1 MMKKTAML
9 AAALLAAACSPSF
22 DGSIDVIPAPVSVS
36 VGEGF
41 FRLHGEKGVEVEMTA
56 PDGQPEGAY
65 TLDVTPSGVKISAA
79 GEAGVFYARQTL
91 DQLSRGGRVPCV
103 HIEDYPRFS
112 WRGFHVD
119 PCRHFLSVEDT
130 KREIDVLAKYKINV
144 MHWHLTDD
152 QGWRIEIKK
161 WPLLTETGAWR
172 TEFDGSVH
180 GGFYTREEVK
190 EIVAYAA
197 ERHITVVPEIEMPG
211 HAMAAIRA
219 YPELSCEKKPMGTFY
234 TWGTSNVVFCPGQ
247 EMTFEFLE
255 DVVAEVA
262 PLFPGE
268 YFHLGGDECLKDKWE
283 VCPAC
288 QARIK
293 AEGLKADE
301 GGSAVEKLQSY
312 AVQRMEKIL
321 ARYGKKAVGWD
332 EILEGGLSRSATVM
346 SWQGEKGGIAAAK
359 AGNYVVMTPSH
370 EGMYLD
376 SYQGDPK
383 CEPEGFGRDVPLKKV
398 YDYDPVPAELADAGA
413 GEYVLGLQGNLWS
426 EYIYS
431 APHREYMLFPRIL
444 AIAETGWT
452 PAERKNWDDFSR
464 RVDAHAA
471 RLDGYGVNYHIPLP
485 QQKEGSCDRLAFTDS
500 INVEFFTTRPEKM
513 VYTLNGKTPGRRSAE
528 YTHPIYLTESGTI
541 KIRTVLPGGQM
552 SPVRTVT
559 VTKEQPAPAA
569 APAGLQPGLTLRKT
583 YGRFT
588 RVADLEKAGDWETV
602 EISALNEITSQEE
615 RPRDMQDVKFYGAVA
630 TGWFSVPKTGVWRFS
645 TVNDQLWID
654 GRLLIDND
662 GTVRRHSTADA
673 ETALEKGLHE
683 IKIVFLSNVSG
694 GWTSSR
700 NNGSVEMMF
709 RPDGSWRRIKPDALF
724 RKETVIE

>member
-1 MMKKTAML
+1 MMKNCVCL
-9 AAALLAAACSPSF
+9 AAALLAAACTSPE
-22 DGSIDVIPAPVSVS
+22 GGVTALIPAPAEISM
-36 VGEGF
+36 GEGF
-41 FRLHGEKGVEVEMTA
+41 FRLHGDKGIEVVIEDSLTG
-56 PDGQPEGAY
+56 DCHPESAEGY
-65 TLDVTPSGVKISAA
+65 TLDVTPEGVKITAA
-79 GEAGVFYARQTL
+79 GEAGAFYARQTL
-91 DQLSRGGRVPCV
+91 DQLAQAGKVPCV
-103 HIEDYPRFS
+103 HITDYPRFS

-130 KREIDVLAKYKINV
+130 KRQIDVLAKYKINV

-161 WPLLTETGAWR
+161 WPLLTKTGAWR

-180 GGFYTREEVK
+180 GGFYTQEEVK
-190 EIVAYAA
+190 EVVAYAA

-219 YPELSCEKKPMGTFY
+219 YPELSCEKKPIGTFY

-247 EMTFEFLE
+247 EETFEFLE

-288 QARIK
+288 QARIR

-301 GGSAVEKLQSY
+301 SGSAVEKLQSY

-321 ARYGKKAVGWD
+321 AAYGKKAVGWD
-332 EILEGGLSRSATVM
+332 EILQGGLSKSATVM

-359 AGNYVVMTPSH
+359 AGNFVVMTPSH

-398 YDYDPVPAELADAGA
+398 YDYDPVPAELAQAGA
-413 GEYVLGLQGNLWS
+413 EGYVLGLQGNLWS

-431 APHREYMLFPRIL
+431 TAHREYMLFPRIL

-452 PAERKNWDDFSR
+452 PAERKDWEDFSR

-471 RLDGYGVNYHIPLP
+471 RLGSYGVNYHIPLP
-485 QQKEGSCDRLAFTDS
+485 QQPEGSCDRLAFTDS
-500 INVEFFTTRPEKM
+500 LSVSFVTTRPEKM
-513 VYTLNGKTPGRRSAE
+513 LFTLNGRTPGRKSAQ
-528 YTHPIYLTESGTI
+528 YTSPLTFTESGTI

-569 APAGLQPGLTLRKT
+569 QTGELRPGLTLRKT

-588 RVADLEKAGDWETV
+588 RVSEMEKAEDWQTV
-602 EISALNEITSQEE
+602 EISDLREITSQEE

-630 TGWFSVPKTGVWRFS
+630 TGYFNVPKTGVWRFS
-645 TVNDQLWID
+645 SVNDQLWID
-654 GRLLIDND
+654 GKLLIDND

-700 NNGSVEMMF
+700 NNGGVEMML
-709 RPDGSWRRIKPDALF
+709 RPEGSWHRLKPNALYH
-724 RKETVIE
+724 